1 MGLLDK
7 LLTRRRRMPLF
18 ARLAPRIRL
27 RLNIVCRE
35 LSEAEEE
42 LAARL
47 GLPQPPRLL
56 LVDEEE
62 AVILTPGERAET
74 ERHKEHHE
82 KRLPA

>member
-1 MGLLDK
+1 MGILDM

-18 ARLAPRIRL
+18 AALAPRVRR

-47 GLPQPPRLL
+47 GLPEPPRLL

-62 AVILTPGERAET
+62 AVILTPGERAKT
-74 ERHKEHHE
+74 ERCDNAAG
-82 KRLPA
+82 PG